1 MAGLT
6 IQDILQTT
14 PKFCSMHLQPLVALD
29 GGALTL
35 LTVQTNLFIGTLAP
49 FAMQRPELRSI
60 LNAAMNFD
68 LSGQFML
75 TEVDHGLDAR
85 NLRTTAT
92 IMPDGD
98 IDLHTPSPDDAKV
111 MPPATPRSGIPIVA
125 IVMARL
131 VAEGNDCGVRP
142 ILVQIG
148 DGNQICKNIISKA
161 LPTRTGTHPIDHT
174 ITYFSHVRLPRSALL
189 GSIEGTG
196 DKRADFASAIHRVA
210 VGTLCI
216 SGSVIPFL
224 KVASYVADQYSR
236 NRLVTGHDGNP
247 ISVIEFRTQSLP
259 ILHAV
264 AQYSVLGSFFISAAK
279 SFGDMSLDPRVRH
292 GIATA
297 FKAVAINHFSKS
309 IKAMNERCGWHGHFA
324 HNQLLQLELEM
335 RGASTAEGDL
345 RVLAIRLASELLIGR
360 YKLPPPR
367 SPTSIIAQHETGLF
381 SEAKSLLQHSA
392 QGNHR
397 SESFN
402 RNILPLCLPLVEA
415 IGYRMAF
422 EAAQE
427 ANVDPKL
434 VQLYEAGV
442 IKEDPAWYAEQ
453 GGLCRDVQR
462 EMESQ
467 AVDDL
472 LPHLQNIMQESG
484 MQDYCNAPMASKF
497 LWDGFVGRLETFKGN
512 APPDL
517 LARL

>member
-6 IQDILQTT
+6 IQDILQMT
-14 PKFCSMHLQPLVALD
+14 PKFCNMHLQPLVALD

-60 LNAAMNFD
+60 LKAAMNFEI
-68 LSGQFML
+68 SGQFML

-98 IDLHTPSPDDAKV
+98 INLHTPSPDDAKV

-148 DGNQICKNIISKA
+148 DGNQMCQNIISKA

-174 ITYFSHVRLPRSALL
+174 VTYFSHVRLPRSALL

-236 NRLVTGHDGNP
+236 NRL
-247 ISVIEFRTQSLP
+247 SLP

-264 AQYSVLGSFFISAAK
+264 AQYSILESFFISAAK

-360 YKLPPPR
+360 YELPPPR
-367 SPTSIIAQHETGLF
+367 SPTSFVAQHETALF

-427 ANVDPKL
+427 ANVNPKL
-434 VQLYEAGV
+434 VQLYQAGV

-462 EMESQ
+462 EMESH